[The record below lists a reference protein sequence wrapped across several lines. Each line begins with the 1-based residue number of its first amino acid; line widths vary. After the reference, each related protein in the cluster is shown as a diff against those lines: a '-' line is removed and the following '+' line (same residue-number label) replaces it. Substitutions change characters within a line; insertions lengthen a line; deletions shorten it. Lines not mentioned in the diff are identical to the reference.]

1 MELGAAKA
9 IHQNS
14 VSQECLIKM
23 VNEMVDNDHYGKR
36 LQEIN
41 SKEKLDMGLEH
52 TLEVIHGALV
62 G

>member
-1 MELGAAKA
+1 
-9 IHQNS
+9 
-14 VSQECLIKM
+14 M
-23 VNEMVDNDHYGKR
+23 VNEMVDNDHYRQR

-41 SKEKLDMGLEH
+41 SKEKLDMGLEN